1 MRTLERLL
9 PLPTLALGGLVLG
22 SLALPP
28 PAAASLGADIGS
40 VEADR
45 AALHGT
51 VAIRSAAGYEVREI
65 TTPDGVHVREYLT
78 PGGTVFALSWQ
89 GPVRPD
95 LRQMLGSYYARYAQA
110 AAAPHVGGH
119 RHLAVEQP
127 GLVVES
133 NGRMRAFYGRAWDPS
148 LLPAHFQVADLR

>member
-1 MRTLERLL
+1 MRILNT
-9 PLPTLALGGLVLG
+9 PLHLLALALG
-22 SLALPP
+22 SLALAP
-28 PAAASLGADIGS
+28 PAGATLGAGLGS

-45 AALHGT
+45 AALNGQLT
-51 VAIRSAAGYEVREI
+51 VSSAGGYGVREI
-65 TTPDGVHVREYLT
+65 TTPAGVHIREYLT
-78 PGGTVFALSWQ
+78 AAGTVFALSWQ

-95 LRQMLGSYYARYAQA
+95 LRQMLGGYYARYAQA

-133 NGRMRAFYGRAWDPS
+133 NGRMRAFYGRAWDPT
-148 LLPAHFQVADLR
+148 LLPAHFPVADLR

>member
-1 MRTLERLL
+1 MTLPNKRLGL
-9 PLPTLALGGLVLG
+9 LALLLG
-22 SLALPP
+22 SLALVPS
-28 PAAASLGADIGS
+28 ARASLGADSGS

-45 AALHGT
+45 AAMNGQIA
-51 VAIRSAAGYEVREI
+51 VRGAGGYEVREI

-78 PGGTVFALSWQ
+78 AAGTVFAISWQ

-95 LRQMLGSYYARYAQA
+95 LRQVLGGYYARYAQA
-110 AAAPHVGGH
+110 VATPHAGGH

-133 NGRMRAFYGRAWDPS
+133 NGRMRAFYGRAWDPT
-148 LLPAHFQVADLR
+148 LLPAHFSVADLR